1 MQVILA
7 KTAGFC
13 FGVNRAVNLV
23 YSMLDEGKRVC
34 TLGPLI
40 HNPQVIADFE
50 SRGGRIVESP
60 SQALPDETLVIR
72 THGVSETVER
82 EIESLGLNYC
92 DATCPFVKKI
102 HRIVSEKP
110 SADSVVLIAGN
121 AEHPEVQGIIGH
133 CKENC
138 FAFNTTEEL
147 DKLMQF
153 HPEFAQKPIFV
164 VAQTTF
170 STKEWKICSEKIQKH
185 YTNAIIFDTICCAT
199 QERQQ
204 EAQALSKQCDAMV
217 IVGGRTSSNTAKLQK
232 VCQGNAPTYLVETA
246 DELKGID
253 WSGCHV
259 LGVTAGASTPAGII
273 KEVLQ
278 TMSEN
283 VNEAKAQSEIDA
295 LQAEIE
301 QAKAAQE
308 AVGQEASA
316 DAKAAVEE
324 APKKSFDEMTFQE
337 ALEESLKSMST
348 DQKVRGI
355 VVGISPSE
363 IQVDIGRKQT
373 GYVPLSEYSNDPT
386 ADPSKELKIGDE
398 IDLIIMKTNDAEGTM
413 MLSKR
418 RFDATKSWDDVCAAK
433 ESGEV
438 LEGTVCEVIPNG
450 GVLVS
455 FKGSRVFIPG
465 SHTGLSKDEPLETLL
480 KQKVNFKIID
490 VNKQRKRAVGS
501 VRAVLRD
508 ARKEQAKAFW
518 DNAAEG
524 QTYTGTVKSLTSY
537 GAFVDIGGV
546 DGMVHISELSW
557 KRIKH
562 PSEIVNPGDVVEV
575 FIKKLDTEN
584 KKISLGYKKIEDNP
598 WEILRNSYPVG
609 TVTKAKVVGL
619 TDFGAFANVIPGIDG
634 LIHISQIADRRI
646 NKPGDVL
653 TVGDEVDVKITDI
666 DFDKKRVSLSI
677 RALIEP
683 VEEAAEEAEAEAETA
698 EVEAEAVEAAAEEAV
713 EETAE

>member
-1 MQVILA
+1 MQITLA

-13 FGVNRAVNLV
+13 FGVNRAVDLV
-23 YSMLDEGKRVC
+23 YSMIEDGRCVC

-40 HNPQVIADFE
+40 HNPQVISDLEA
-50 SRGGRIVESP
+50 RGTRIIEEP
-60 SQALPDETLVIR
+60 SQAKKGETLVVR
-72 THGVSETVER
+72 AHGVTAAVEE
-82 EIESLGLNYC
+82 EIKSMDIECCN
-92 DATCPFVKKI
+92 ATCPFVKKI
-102 HRIVSEKP
+102 HKIVSEKVGENT
-110 SADSVVLIAGN
+110 VVLVAGD
-121 AEHPEVQGIIGH
+121 AKHPEVQGIVGH
-133 CKENC
+133 CKVEC
-138 FAFNTTEEL
+138 AVFSDSDEL
-147 DKLMQF
+147 DEIASEKSYLS
-153 HPEFAQKPIFV
+153 EKEILV

-170 STKEWKICSEKIQKH
+170 STKEWKLCEKKIKKL
-185 YTNAIIFDTICCAT
+185 YTNPKIFDTICCAT

-204 EAQALSKQCDAMV
+204 EAYELSLVSDAM
-217 IVGGRTSSNTAKLQK
+217 IIIGGRQSSNTAKLK
-232 VCQGNAPTYLVETA
+232 AVCEPNCPTYLVETA
-246 DELKGID
+246 DEARQLD
-253 WSGCHV
+253 LSGCTRV
-259 LGVTAGASTPAGII
+259 GVTAGASTPAGII

-283 VNEAKAQSEIDA
+283 VIENVQPQNDA
-295 LQAEIE
+295 LEAEKEQVTAQAAGQDATAVAE
-301 QAKAAQE
+301 AA
-308 AVGQEASA
+308 
-316 DAKAAVEE
+316 EE
-324 APKKSFDEMTFQE
+324 SFE
-337 ALEESLKSMST
+337 ALMEESLKSMST

-373 GYVPLSEYSNDPT
+373 GYVPIDEYSNDPT

-398 IDLIIMKTNDAEGTM
+398 LELIIMKTNDAEGTM

-418 RFDATKSWDDVCAAK
+418 RLDATKAWNDICEAN

-438 LEGTVCEVIPNG
+438 LEGTVFEVIPNG
-450 GVLVS
+450 GVLVAC
-455 FKGSRVFIPG
+455 KGSRVFIPG

-480 KQKVNFKIID
+480 KQKVQFKVID

-501 VRAVLRD
+501 VRVVLRE

-524 QTYTGTVKSLTSY
+524 NVYTGTVKSLTSY

-562 PSEIVNPGDVVEV
+562 PSEVVNVGDTVEV
-575 FIKKLDTEN
+575 YIKKLDTEN
-584 KKISLGYKKIEDNP
+584 KKISLGYKKVEDNP
-598 WEILRNSYPVG
+598 WEIMRRDYPVD
-609 TVTKAKVVGL
+609 TVCKATVVGM
-619 TDFGAFANVIPGIDG
+619 TTFGAFANVIPGIDG

-646 NKPGDVL
+646 NKPEDVLSIGDV
-653 TVGDEVDVKITDI
+653 VDVKVTEI

-683 VEEAAEEAEAEAETA
+683 AAEEATEEAAE
-698 EVEAEAVEAAAEEAV
+698 VAEEA
-713 EETAE
+713 TAEDAE